1 MFSFFIVSSY
11 TEADPVVIAQ
21 EGVDK
26 FKQENFEIIIVDTR
40 YVNLC
45 LNCLFSFF
53 FSVCYQYVKI
63 FHSWRLLVVHVAMMP
78 KMLRK
83 EKKLLKGFKDD
94 FVCLVWP
101 SRGMLCLLTSLVQK
115 RFCLH
120 VKTQCPP
127 AHNGNETPVDF
138 SCSFNI

>member
-40 YVNLC
+40 YVSLR

-53 FSVCYQYVKI
+53 VSMLSVC
-63 FHSWRLLVVHVAMMP
+63 
-78 KMLRK
+78 
-83 EKKLLKGFKDD
+83 
-94 FVCLVWP
+94 
-101 SRGMLCLLTSLVQK
+101 
-115 RFCLH
+115 
-120 VKTQCPP
+120 
-127 AHNGNETPVDF
+127 
-138 SCSFNI
+138 